1 MRKLAPA
8 LGALLLTEPA
18 WAGSVRETLSQPAS
32 IAWVMMA
39 GALVLMMQA
48 GFMMLE
54 AGLVRSKNSI
64 NVAQKN
70 LLDFVFAALAFALV
84 GFMIAFG
91 RDSGFGFGLD
101 ADSFLLSH
109 LNTADI
115 AFFSFQVMF
124 CGTAATILS
133 GATAERLRLSA
144 YVIASVVIGALI
156 YPVFAHWA
164 WGAALQP
171 SASAFLAN
179 RHFVDFAGSTVVHA
193 TGAWVSLAG
202 CLVLGP
208 RIGRFGTD
216 GRPNRIAGHSTV
228 IATAGTLL
236 IFFGWLGFNG
246 GSTFEA
252 NAAVGGIVANT
263 VLAGAA
269 GGAAGY
275 LLCLRG
281 DGVTYPEHILYGLL
295 GGLVAITA
303 GCHLLTPGGAI
314 LMGALGGGAAIGT
327 NAFIERRF
335 RIDDA
340 LGVIGIHG
348 VAGIVGTIGLA
359 FLAPVERL
367 PAGGRLAQFDIQAL
381 GAMVNFLWVFCISY
395 ILFRLLDAVRP
406 IRVSAAD
413 EERGLN
419 QSEHAS
425 AIGLGGMEHTLE
437 RIVRGTADLGARL
450 PVLVGEET
458 ERLTRLFNA
467 FLDNLET
474 NELQHRSIE
483 EARRASQEAERLTT
497 LADAASE
504 GILLLAEGR
513 IRDANPAAQ
522 RLLRVDAAPEFH
534 PHIMEF
540 VAEADRSRFADAL
553 QTIEAEPFQVEMH
566 GEAGS
571 IPVEVKL
578 KSILFRGMEMV
589 IVALTDLS
597 ARRAA
602 EERIRFIAL
611 HDGLTGLPNR
621 MLFGQTLDET
631 LAGLRDDGRLSAL
644 MLIDL
649 DRFKAINDLYGHPAG
664 DALLAAVSAR
674 LKEAV
679 GAKGMAARCGGDE
692 FAIILWD
699 ISFANQASDFAM
711 RLLQTLREPVDLG
724 NGVRI
729 NPGASIGVAILPR
742 DGRESSVVTS
752 RADTALYH
760 AKRRGRNTYVV
771 FAPGMDAEEQTRL
784 ELEEALAHAIARDEL
799 LVLYQPRID
808 LVKRR
813 VVSYEALIRWRHPS
827 RGLISPTTFIP
838 IAEQSGRIAEI
849 GEWVMRTA
857 CREAV
862 ARFGEASVSVNVSAL
877 QFRAKGFVETVT
889 KILKETGLRPDRL
902 EIELTESALVDDR
915 DQALGIL
922 RHLKTL
928 GVRVSLDDFGT
939 GYSSLSYLRFF
950 PFDALKIDR
959 SFVRDIETGDG
970 SLAIL
975 EAVLRLGRA
984 MRLRVVAEGVETAA
998 QLGILQNL
1006 RCDEVQ
1012 GYLFAEPAEP
1022 QTLAGFDPASVLTPG
1037 RSAGPSRA
1045 A

>member
-1 MRKLAPA
+1 MKRLVIGS
-8 LGALLLTEPA
+8 GALLLAEPA
-18 WAGSVRETLSQPAS
+18 WAGSVRETLSEPAS
-32 IAWVMMA
+32 IAWVITA
-39 GALVLMMQA
+39 AALVLMMQA

-70 LLDFVFAALAFALV
+70 LLDFVFAALAFAIV

-91 RDSGFGFGLD
+91 RDGGYGFGLD
-101 ADSFLLSH
+101 ADSFLLSN
-109 LNTADI
+109 LDPSGI
-115 AFFSFQVMF
+115 AFFAFQVMF

-133 GATAERLRLSA
+133 GATAERLRLSV
-144 YVIASVVIGALI
+144 YVIASVVVGALI

-164 WGAALQP
+164 WGNVLDP

-208 RIGRFGTD
+208 RIGRFGAD

-269 GGAAGY
+269 GGAVGY

-281 DGVTYPEHILYGLL
+281 DGVTYPEFTMYGLL

-314 LMGALGGGAAIGT
+314 LIGALGGGAAIGT

-348 VAGIVGTIGLA
+348 VAGVVGTIGLA
-359 FLAPVERL
+359 FVAPLERL
-367 PAGGRLAQFDIQAL
+367 PAGSRLDQFDIQAIGSL
-381 GAMVNFLWVFCISY
+381 VNFIWVFCASY
-395 ILFRLLDAVRP
+395 ILFRVLDAIRP

-419 QSEHAS
+419 QTEHAS
-425 AIGLGGMEHTLE
+425 AIGLGGMEQTLE
-437 RIVRGTADLGARL
+437 RIVHGTADLGARL

-458 ERLTRLFNA
+458 ERLTRLFNS

-474 NELQHRSIE
+474 NELQHRSLE
-483 EARRASQEAERLTT
+483 EARRASQEAERLAT

-522 RLLRVDAAPEFH
+522 RLLRIDASPEFH

-540 VAEADRSRFADAL
+540 VASADRSRFADAL
-553 QTIEAEPFQVEMH
+553 QTIADEPFQIEMQCE
-566 GEAGS
+566 GAAF
-571 IPVEVKL
+571 PVEVKL
-578 KSILFRGMEMV
+578 KSIMFRGMQMM

-597 ARRAA
+597 ARLAA

-631 LAGLRDDGRLSAL
+631 LAGLRDDGPLSAL
-644 MLIDL
+644 LLIDL

-674 LKEAV
+674 LKQAV
-679 GAKGMAARCGGDE
+679 GSKGLAARCGGDE
-692 FAIILWD
+692 FAIILRD
-699 ISFANQASDFAM
+699 ISFANQATDFAM
-711 RLLQTLREPVDLG
+711 RLLQSLREPVDLG

-742 DGRESSVVTS
+742 DGRESSIVTS
-752 RADTALYH
+752 RADTALYY
-760 AKRRGRNTYVV
+760 AKRQGRNTYKV

-784 ELEEALAHAIARDEL
+784 ELEEGLAHAIARDEL

-808 LVKRR
+808 LFQRS

-827 RGLISPTTFIP
+827 RGLISPATFIP

-849 GEWVMRTA
+849 GEWVMRQA
-857 CREAV
+857 CRQAV
-862 ARFGEASVSVNVSAL
+862 ASFGEASVSVNVSAL
-877 QFRAKGFVETVT
+877 QFRAKGFVETVMR
-889 KILKETGLRPDRL
+889 ILDETGLRPERL

-922 RHLKTL
+922 RHLKKL

-939 GYSSLSYLRFF
+939 GYSSLSYLRVF

-984 MRLRVVAEGVETAA
+984 MRLRVVAEGVETDA
-998 QLGILQNL
+998 QLAILQGL

-1012 GYLFAEPAEP
+1012 GYLFSKPVEPEA
-1022 QTLAGFDPASVLTPG
+1022 LANFDPATVFDTG
-1037 RSAGPSRA
+1037 RSVGPSRA